1 MDLAASSSAL
11 ATALVIVVLL
21 PIVVAWLA
29 IVAGTWKLFV
39 KAGRHGWESL
49 IPFWIL
55 IALCAIAGRPWWW
68 SVAIFVPILNLV
80 FLCALA
86 LDIAKAFGK
95 NPLFGIGLF
104 LIPWIMYPVLG
115 FSNARYLGPR
125 SHGVFGASS
134 EHGGQGPQDLLSSI

>member
-1 MDLAASSSAL
+1 MVLASSGSAL
-11 ATALVIVVLL
+11 AAWLIIVVLL
-21 PIVVAWLA
+21 PILAAWLA
-29 IVAGTWKLFV
+29 IVVGTWKLFV

-68 SVAIFVPILNLV
+68 SLAIFVPILNLV

-95 NPLFGIGLF
+95 PPIYGVGLF

-115 FSNARYLGPR
+115 FSDARYLGPSNHAAFR
-125 SHGVFGASS
+125 AAS
-134 EHGGQGPQDLLSSI
+134 EHGGQSPQDLLSSI